1 MLTLDT
7 PIINV
12 NRVGQTTAKRL
23 VKIGILTVRDLLFY
37 FPYRY
42 DDYRHISKI
51 DKLIP
56 GTSANIIGQIQLLQN
71 RRAHRRRMY
80 ITEALVADET
90 DSIKVI
96 WFNQPFIVKNLKVG
110 DRISLAG
117 KVTGTNFDKT
127 LVSPIYEKSTSNSQL
142 HTNRLVPN
150 YHLTANITQKQ
161 IRFLIGQNSALE
173 YLVPKAIKELQK
185 NLFIE
190 TEYYEGDLFCSLLK
204 INNEPNYWLSHEK
217 EKQELI
223 NLYNEQKK
231 MLGILD
237 LTENTIVKIKEAYNE
252 FIQ

>member
-1 MLTLDT
+1 MANFENKSISELEGWKWKSEIPKRETHGGIEYRFYELHNIPIAKLGLD
-7 PIINV
+7 
-12 NRVGQTTAKRL
+12 
-23 VKIGILTVRDLLFY
+23 D
-37 FPYRY
+37 
-42 DDYRHISKI
+42 
-51 DKLIP
+51 
-56 GTSANIIGQIQLLQN
+56 
-71 RRAHRRRMY
+71 
-80 ITEALVADET
+80 
-90 DSIKVI
+90 
-96 WFNQPFIVKNLKVG
+96 
-110 DRISLAG
+110 
-117 KVTGTNFDKT
+117 
-127 LVSPIYEKSTSNSQL
+127 
-142 HTNRLVPN
+142 
-150 YHLTANITQKQ
+150 